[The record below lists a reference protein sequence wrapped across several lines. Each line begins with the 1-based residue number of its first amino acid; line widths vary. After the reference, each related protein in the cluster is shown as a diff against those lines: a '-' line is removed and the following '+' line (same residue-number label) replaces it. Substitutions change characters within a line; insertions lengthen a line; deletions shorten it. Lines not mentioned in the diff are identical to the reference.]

1 MGILDRISRLV
12 SSNVNAAIDK
22 MSDPGKQIDQLV
34 IEMEEQVRAARK
46 EVQTAL
52 AQEKRQRQR
61 CEALAKSSREWE
73 ERAERAVRAGDDNL
87 AKEALTRKAQIDAE
101 GQEATHGL
109 AEAQAY
115 AEKLAASLKQLD
127 ARIVEVKLRKE
138 TLKAKARA
146 GKGLNPIGSSAAD
159 EFDRLHAKV
168 DAVDA
173 EAEIDEELAKLRHED
188 AKSVEVE
195 RKLEELSKNKDLD
208 DRLAALKA
216 KMQKK
221 DE

>member
-22 MSDPGKQIDQLV
+22 MSDPGKEIEQLV
-34 IEMEEQVRAARK
+34 IEMEQQLKNARK

-52 AQEKRQRQR
+52 AQEKRARSR
-61 CEALAKSSREWE
+61 AEALAKSSHEWE

-87 AKEALTRKAQIDAE
+87 AKEALARKAQIDAE
-101 GQEATHGL
+101 GQEATAGL
-109 AEAQAY
+109 VDAQAY
-115 AEKLAASLKQLD
+115 AEKLTAALKQLE
-127 ARIVEVKLRKE
+127 ARIAEVKSRKE

-146 GKGLNPIGSSAAD
+146 SKGRGPLGSSALD
-159 EFDRLHAKV
+159 EFDRLSGKV

-173 EAEIDEELAKLRHED
+173 EAELDEELAALRHED
-188 AKSVEVE
+188 AKSIEVE
-195 RKLEELSKNKDLD
+195 RKLNDLAKNKDLD

-216 KMQKK
+216 KLDKK
-221 DE
+221 E